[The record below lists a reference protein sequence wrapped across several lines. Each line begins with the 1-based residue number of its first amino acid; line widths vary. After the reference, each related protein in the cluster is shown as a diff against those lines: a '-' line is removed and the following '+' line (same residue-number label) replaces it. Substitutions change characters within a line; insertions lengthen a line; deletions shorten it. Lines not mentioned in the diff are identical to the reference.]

1 MSPDAGTMV
10 DFSVSANAA
19 RRISELAAAEAEQ
32 GAMLR
37 LTVNGGGCSG
47 FQYSFD
53 FDSSV
58 NEDDQT
64 FHRDGATVVIDEVSL
79 ELLKGSEIDFVEDL
93 LLLLRLL
100 RHLTKLIEFTSNSI
114 SIPGHHDQLIFR
126 WILSQQQ

>member
-1 MSPDAGTMV
+1 MSAAVESAT
-10 DFSVSANAA
+10 DFSVSASAA

-37 LTVNGGGCSG
+37 LSVNGGGCSG

-53 FDSSV
+53 FDNAV

-79 ELLKGSEIDFVEDL
+79 ELLKGAEIDFVEDL
-93 LLLLRLL
+93 MGAY
-100 RHLTKLIEFTSNSI
+100 FQVNNPNASSSCGCGSSFSI
-114 SIPGHHDQLIFR
+114 
-126 WILSQQQ
+126 

>member
-1 MSPDAGTMV
+1 MSVEAGTAV

-19 RRISELAAAEAEQ
+19 RRISELAAAEADA

-37 LTVNGGGCSG
+37 LSVNGGGCSG

-53 FDSSV
+53 FDRVV
-58 NEDDQT
+58 NEDDRT

-93 LLLLRLL
+93 MGAY
-100 RHLTKLIEFTSNSI
+100 FQVNNPNAASSCGCGASFSI
-114 SIPGHHDQLIFR
+114 
-126 WILSQQQ
+126 